1 MHTIEVDDLHKSYG
15 SFSVLC
21 GLTLSVTAGKV
32 YGLLGP
38 NGSGKSTFIHL
49 LMGFLKP
56 TSGKLCVLGAT
67 DPELVS
73 GRIGYVPERLRYH
86 TRYSAREYL
95 HFLGKFSDMD
105 SSTLSTRVDEEL
117 KRVGLSN
124 AADRL
129 LATYSKGMLQRLG
142 VAQALLNDP
151 DLLLIDEPTSGL
163 DPAGQRE
170 VLDLLAEIRSRG
182 HTIFL
187 CTHYLDEIEY
197 LCDRVGVLAHG
208 RIAAEADVCT
218 LGVASSSVKIQ
229 VKQINPVLQQR
240 LVQIAPAVKC
250 NATSITLDPSN
261 DILQATV
268 LRTLLDA
275 EASIVSL
282 EPLEHPLER
291 FYLQAVRGEAPSY
304 EPVTYT
310 PSPSKGDTLLNELLR
325 RTYGTDQAGRTDRHS
340 PTNEQ

>member
-1 MHTIEVDDLHKSYG
+1 MYTIEVDNLHKSYG
-15 SFSVLC
+15 SFPVLR
-21 GLTLSVTAGKV
+21 GVTLNVTEGNV

-67 DPELVS
+67 DPELVC

-95 HFLGKFSDMD
+95 RFLGKFSDMD
-105 SSTLSTRVDEEL
+105 SATLNARVDAEL
-117 KRVGLSN
+117 ERVGLSD

-170 VLDLLAEIRSRG
+170 VLDLLAAIRSRG

-197 LCDRVGVLAHG
+197 LCDWVGVLANG
-208 RIAAEADVCT
+208 QIAAEADVRT
-218 LGVASSSVKIQ
+218 LGAASSSVKIQ
-229 VKQINPVLQQR
+229 VKQLNAVLQQR
-240 LVQIAPAVKC
+240 LVQIAPTVQC

-261 DILQATV
+261 DKLQATV
-268 LRTLLDA
+268 LRMLLDA
-275 EASIVSL
+275 EVSIMSL

-291 FYLQAVRGEAPSY
+291 FYLQAVRGEAISH
-304 EPVTYT
+304 EPVAAT
-310 PSPSKGDTLLNELLR
+310 PPRSKGDTLLNELLS

>member
-1 MHTIEVDDLHKSYG
+1 
-15 SFSVLC
+15 
-21 GLTLSVTAGKV
+21 
-32 YGLLGP
+32 
-38 NGSGKSTFIHL
+38 
-49 LMGFLKP
+49 
-56 TSGKLCVLGAT
+56 
-67 DPELVS
+67 
-73 GRIGYVPERLRYH
+73 
-86 TRYSAREYL
+86 
-95 HFLGKFSDMD
+95 
-105 SSTLSTRVDEEL
+105 
-117 KRVGLSN
+117 VGLSD

-170 VLDLLAEIRSRG
+170 VLDLLAAIRSRG

-197 LCDRVGVLAHG
+197 LCDWVGVLANG
-208 RIAAEADVCT
+208 QIAAEADVRT
-218 LGVASSSVKIQ
+218 LGAASSSVKIQ
-229 VKQINPVLQQR
+229 VKQLNAVLQQR
-240 LVQIAPAVKC
+240 LVQIAPTVQC

-261 DILQATV
+261 DKLQATV
-268 LRTLLDA
+268 LRMLLDA
-275 EASIVSL
+275 EVSIMSL

-291 FYLQAVRGEAPSY
+291 FYLQAVRGEAISH
-304 EPVTYT
+304 EPVAAT
-310 PSPSKGDTLLNELLR
+310 PPRSKGDTLLNELLS